1 MNKAK
6 LTAICHNISKE
17 SGLPFNSVMLYYF
30 LESILKKLA
39 QSKYHEK
46 FIFKGGFLLSNVVG
60 IDSRSTVDID
70 LLLRN
75 MHLSEENVLKTIQ
88 ELLEASHSDDISY
101 KVHGISTIKEDDQY
115 GGFRVSILCR
125 MENIKQIVPLDIAT
139 GDVITPH
146 PIDYKYISAFG
157 QEDILIKAYPIE
169 TIVAEKIQTIY
180 SRGFL
185 NSRSKDY
192 YDLYIIYK
200 LKDKEVD
207 TKVLKEACIRTFDYR
222 KTEFDIDKIISLM
235 RMLKTDQAFLYR
247 WNSYSKKNLYAR
259 DIKFEDVINNGMNI
273 IEKIKNQ

>member
-70 LLLRN
+70 FLLRN

-88 ELLEASHSDDISY
+88 ESLEASYSDDISY
-101 KVHGISTIKEDDQY
+101 KVHGISKIKEDDQY

-125 MENIKQIVPLDIAT
+125 MENIRQIVPLDIAT

-157 QEDILIKAYPIE
+157 KEDILIKAYPIE

-200 LKDKEVD
+200 LKDKEID
-207 TKVLKEACIRTFDYR
+207 TKILKEACIRTFDYR

-235 RMLKTDQAFLYR
+235 RMLKTDQAFLDR
-247 WNSYSKKNLYAR
+247 WNSYSEKNLYAR
-259 DIKFEDVINNGMNI
+259 DIKFEDVIDNGINI

>member
-1 MNKAK
+1 
-6 LTAICHNISKE
+6 
-17 SGLPFNSVMLYYF
+17 
-30 LESILKKLA
+30 
-39 QSKYHEK
+39 
-46 FIFKGGFLLSNVVG
+46 
-60 IDSRSTVDID
+60 
-70 LLLRN
+70 

-101 KVHGISTIKEDDQY
+101 KVNGISTIKEDDQY

-125 MENIKQIVPLDIAT
+125 MENIRQIVPLDIAT

-207 TKVLKEACIRTFDYR
+207 TKILKEACIRTFDYR

-235 RMLKTDQAFLYR
+235 RVLKTDQAFLDR

-259 DIKFEDVINNGMNI
+259 DIKFEDVTDNGINI